1 MGVDD
6 STQPLTIYNMVS
18 SLLTIK
24 IFLEVILLPVI
35 KKREETYI
43 PKVLYSEG
51 SMFRTICF

>member
-51 SMFRTICF
+51 PLIRTI